1 VSLCATDMNNRSSR
15 FFLLFLE
22 QKYYPIDAMIKYVY
36 FLLFLLALTSCSG
49 SPADPALLSYEQS
62 LSRADSLVQSGT
74 MDSAGTACLLSD
86 LHREYTQIKEHSGG
100 KRLRLMPSNG
110 RERLFWGVAAFLQAG
125 VVVWLI
131 LLKVDVTKDRKHRRY
146 IVSLS
151 ENEQRLRDNERE
163 MAELEAYLEE
173 MPLTDEMRDEVKE
186 SLINLTD
193 RTAFLRG
200 ENDSLRL
207 RLKDYEKRPL
217 PCDVELLE
225 ERGER
230 IRLLDEQVQALTVT
244 LIDRDDVVLRL
255 RRQPK
260 FLSNADWEH
269 LRQLADRVYNGFTER
284 LALRFPQ
291 LTPADQQ
298 LCLLMRL
305 RFTNAQ
311 VATLIAVSPASVSQ
325 QKFRLKKRLM
335 QAEEG
340 LFKEGET
347 LDGVIW
353 NC

>member
-1 VSLCATDMNNRSSR
+1 MKKLIY
-15 FFLLFLE
+15 LLFFIILS
-22 QKYYPIDAMIKYVY
+22 V
-36 FLLFLLALTSCSG
+36 LTSCSG
-49 SPADPALLSYEQS
+49 NPADPALLSYERS
-62 LSRADSLVQSGT
+62 LSRADSLAQSGT
-74 MDSAGTACLLSD
+74 MDSVGTAYLLSD
-86 LHREYTQIKEHSGG
+86 LHREYTQVKENSGG
-100 KRLRLMPSNG
+100 KRLRLMPSDG
-110 RERLFWGVAAFLQAG
+110 RERIFWGVAAFLQGG
-125 VVVWLI
+125 VVIWLI
-131 LLKVDVTKDRKHRRY
+131 LLKVDVTKERKHRRY
-146 IVSLS
+146 IVTLS

-173 MPLTDEMRDEVKE
+173 MPLTDEMRDEMKE

-217 PCDVELLE
+217 PRDVELLE

-230 IRLLDEQVQALTVT
+230 IRQLGEQLQTLTST
-244 LIDRDDVVLRL
+244 LIDRDDVMERL
-255 RRQPK
+255 HRQPK
-260 FLSNADWEH
+260 FLSDADWDH
-269 LRQLADRVYNGFTER
+269 LQQLTNRVYNGFTQR
-284 LALRFPQ
+284 LTERFPA
-291 LTPADQQ
+291 LTTADLQ

-325 QKFRLKKRLM
+325 QKFRLKKRLV